1 MSKRGLQH
9 QRNLPYLTEV
19 HWEISV
25 LPIVR
30 NKFEKMYKEYID
42 TYSGIIQ
49 VLNFIRENVT
59 FTRIFEKFLSNLG
72 FFLSNAL
79 KNWLLSENF
88 FFILEYYVKCKN
100 NIFGLA

>member
-9 QRNLPYLTEV
+9 QRNFPYFTEV

-25 LPIVR
+25 LPFVR
-30 NKFEKMYKEYID
+30 NKFDKKHKDYID
-42 TYSGIIQ
+42 TYSGIIRD
-49 VLNFIRENVT
+49 LNFIRENVA
-59 FTRIFEKFLSNLG
+59 FIGIFEKFLTNLG
-72 FFLSNAL
+72 FFLPYAL
-79 KNWLLSENF
+79 KNWFLREKL